1 MVFSILPWQPMGAAT
16 TVSVHT
22 KTTQIVLQES
32 AASTNVLMG
41 CVSLIVQRP
50 TTVSSLDVE
59 FSGKQ
64 KLDWRQGEGPSAS
77 IHTLRH
83 NCAELTHRLLD
94 GSDSGAAAT
103 AAAAKLLSG
112 SMEDGSR
119 CCSISDSVL
128 TAVNSR
134 QLDMYSPPNISRQ
147 STSND
152 TLSPGSLATPNSST
166 LVLGPGEYRFT
177 FEFLV
182 PDTLPASVNSPLG
195 GVTYSVSATM
205 KRSWYQTSVVSPAVS
220 IDVVRAPPSCL
231 APHMP
236 SPSTAHAN
244 NERLLLG
251 FTSLPALASAPLLF
265 KAPVGNNWHISV
277 YAPSHAL
284 FLGATTR
291 IHAFATRN
299 DMDDHDTA
307 IELVELSVALSE
319 RIMHCVPQGKA
330 QRATEQVVAA
340 YSLDDSSHLI
350 SDESKSSDCNQ
361 RTLRHQ
367 QFDPQSI
374 HALGDSFA
382 ELLTPAGAL
391 SFALPRIMASTKS
404 GRGAQPSS
412 ASQLFSVSHEIRITV
427 AVRVPEG
434 GDYRMSFSSPVLVL
448 PEALASSHGAPS
460 ALPCYASISNDVI
473 LAATLASSSCPCAL
487 DSTPCTCHLHPPE
500 YNTLYI

>member
-1 MVFSILPWQPMGAAT
+1 M
-16 TVSVHT
+16 
-22 KTTQIVLQES
+22 LQEG

-41 CVSLIVQRP
+41 CVYVIVQRP

-59 FSGKQ
+59 FSGRQ

-83 NCAELTHRLLD
+83 SCAEISHRLLD
-94 GSDSGAAAT
+94 GSDCGAAAT
-103 AAAAKLLSG
+103 AAAAKLLSNN
-112 SMEDGSR
+112 MERSSS

-128 TAVNSR
+128 TAVDSR
-134 QLDMYSPPNISRQ
+134 DMYSPPNISRK

-152 TLSPGSLATPNSST
+152 TISPGSLSTPNSST
-166 LVLGPGEYRFT
+166 LVLGPGEYRFA

-205 KRSWYQTSVVSPAVS
+205 KRSWYQTAIVSPAVS
-220 IDVVRAPPSCL
+220 IDIVRAPPSRL
-231 APHMP
+231 PP
-236 SPSTAHAN
+236 SMSSSASANAN

-265 KAPVGNNWHISV
+265 KAPVGNNWHLSV

-284 FLGATTR
+284 FLGANTR
-291 IHAFATRN
+291 IHAFATRK
-299 DMDDHDTA
+299 DAIGDHDMAA

-319 RIMHCVPQGKA
+319 RIMHCVSQGKA
-330 QRATEQVVAA
+330 QRVTQQVVAA
-340 YSLDDSSHLI
+340 YSLDDSSSHLI
-350 SDESKSSDCNQ
+350 SDESKTGNYSK
-361 RTLRHQ
+361 RALRHQ

-374 HALGDSFA
+374 HALGDSLA
-382 ELLTPAGAL
+382 DLLPPAGTL
-391 SFALPRIMASTKS
+391 RFALPRAMASTKS

-412 ASQLFSVSHEIRITV
+412 ASQLFSVSHEIRISV

-434 GDYRMSFSSPVLVL
+434 SEYRMSFSSPVLVL

-460 ALPCYASISNDVI
+460 ALPCYASISNDVV
-473 LAATLASSSCPCAL
+473 LAATLASPTCPCAL
-487 DSTPCTCHLHPPE
+487 DSTPCACHLHPPE